1 MVRSKS
7 CKHTQWSEM
16 KKEKPNI
23 ILVGGGGHCTSV
35 IDVIEQEEKYL
46 IKGIIDSKEHL
57 GKEVLGYKIIATDDD
72 LEKLYLTCP
81 NAIISVGQIKSNVL
95 RVHLFQKLKTI
106 GYHLPVVISPLS
118 YVSKHT
124 IIEEGTIIMHHAL
137 VNAGAKIGKNCI
149 VNTKANIEHGV
160 VIDDFC
166 HISTGATVNGD
177 CVISRGTFIGS
188 NATISNGVTIPPNSI
203 ISAGTFV
210 KR

>member
-1 MVRSKS
+1 
-7 CKHTQWSEM
+7 M

-23 ILVGGGGHCTSV
+23 ILVGGGGHCASV
-35 IDVIEQEEKYL
+35 IDVIEQQGKYT
-46 IKGIIDSKEHL
+46 IKGIIDTKEHV
-57 GKEVLGYKIIATDDD
+57 GKQVLGYKIIGTDDD

-81 NAIISVGQIKSNVL
+81 NAIISVGQIKSSAL
-95 RVHLFQKLKTI
+95 RVRLFQKLKTI
-106 GYHLPVVISPLS
+106 GYHLPVVISPLA
-118 YVSKHT
+118 YVSKHA

-137 VNAGAKIGKNCI
+137 VNAGVKIGKNCI

-160 VIDDFC
+160 VIDDIS
-166 HISTGATVNGD
+166 HISTGAIVNGD
-177 CVISRGTFIGS
+177 CVIGRGTFIGS

>member
-1 MVRSKS
+1 
-7 CKHTQWSEM
+7 M

-23 ILVGGGGHCTSV
+23 ILVGGGGHCASV
-35 IDVIEQEEKYL
+35 IDVIEQQGKYT
-46 IKGIIDSKEHL
+46 IKGIIDIKEHV
-57 GKEVLGYKIIATDDD
+57 GKKVLGYKIIGTDDD

-81 NAIISVGQIKSNVL
+81 NAIISVGQIKSNAL

-106 GYHLPVVISPLS
+106 GYHLPVVISPLA

-149 VNTKANIEHGV
+149 INTKANIEHGV
-160 VIDDFC
+160 QIEDFC
-166 HISTGATVNGD
+166 HISTATVVNGD
-177 CVISRGTFIGS
+177 SIIGKNTFIGS
-188 NATISNGVTIPPNSI
+188 NATISNGITIPPNSI
-203 ISAGTFV
+203 ISAGEFI